1 MILEKLVIENFRQFH
16 GVQEITFSTLKRK
29 NVTVIHAENGF
40 GKTALLNALL
50 WGFYGDK
57 GLTEKLENP
66 ESIINEAMAH
76 SGGDPRDIEARVT
89 VLFKNDEQ
97 KYTLTRSL
105 TLTQQR
111 NDWKKARVELEV
123 QRDGET
129 YQFERPDWQIEML
142 MPLGISKFLF
152 FDGEG
157 IEHLAMRKNAKDI
170 TDAIHQMLGL
180 KLLQKTIDDLTHAN
194 VRGKL
199 AKELRDHTD
208 EETIQLIDREKK
220 LHDEIKAIRA
230 SLDANA
236 DNQEANV
243 RESEAINAKLA
254 ANREARDLQQ
264 KRELLEAEKLTLTE
278 SLRVLTQKLS
288 AAISED
294 GYTLFADELV
304 LKGRQITMRLRQEG
318 KMPARVLNT
327 FIEDLLKSAE
337 CICGTHLQP
346 GSSMRERVEALLT
359 IAGDQ
364 HFNNAVGALD
374 NAIGLIEGIGSN
386 MRGLVL
392 DGRRQR
398 EEIKA
403 QIRSADLA
411 LEEIR
416 EKLGGKEDEEVHEL
430 EKAREKR
437 KLEERELLR
446 VEVKLEGDISV
457 REAELETIRRQI
469 ESSEQEA
476 AVAAKA
482 QRRLAAVDESVILLR
497 TILDHEM
504 RDLRTVLNDEIAL
517 HFRKIIVKDY
527 WAELSEDFI
536 LRVKKRI
543 DTADA
548 EVHVEVGKS
557 GGEAQITALV
567 FVASLVALAR
577 RRAELPTILKE
588 LEGGEYPMVMD
599 SPFGQLGDKYRS
611 GVAEWIP
618 SLAPQVIIL
627 VTSTQYKGTVEET
640 LTERDRVGR
649 RYLLVYHGPEKDKDA
664 NATITLERQRFTQFY
679 KGNIEYTEI
688 KELDL

>member
-1 MILEKLVIENFRQFH
+1 MILEKLIIENFRQFH

-40 GKTALLNALL
+40 GKTALLNAIL

-66 ESIINEAMAH
+66 ESIINETSAH
-76 SGGDPRDIEARVT
+76 SDGDPRDIEARVT
-89 VLFKNDEQ
+89 LLFKDEDQ
-97 KYTLTRSL
+97 KFTLTRSL
-105 TLTQQR
+105 TLAQQR
-111 NDWKKARVELEV
+111 NDWRKARVELEY

-129 YQFERPDWQIEML
+129 YQVGRPDWQIEIL
-142 MPLGISKFLF
+142 MPLGISRFLF

-157 IEHLAMRKNAKDI
+157 IEHLALRKNAKDI

-180 KLLQKTIDDLTHAN
+180 KLLQKTIDDLSHAN
-194 VRGKL
+194 VRGRL

-208 EETIQLIDREKK
+208 EETVQLIDREKQ
-220 LHDEIKAIRA
+220 LDDEIQAIR
-230 SLDANA
+230 SNLDTNA
-236 DNQEANV
+236 DNQQANK
-243 RESEAINAKLA
+243 RESEAINAKLV
-254 ANREARDLQQ
+254 ANREAQELQQ
-264 KRELLEAEKLTLTE
+264 KRETLEADKLAKTA
-278 SLRVLTQKLS
+278 SLRLLTQKIGS
-288 AAISED
+288 AISED
-294 GYTLFADELV
+294 GYTLFADVLV
-304 LKGRQITMRLRQEG
+304 RRGREITLRLRQEG

-327 FIEDLLKSAE
+327 FIEDLLRTAE
-337 CICGTHLQP
+337 CICGCHLEP
-346 GSSMRERVEALLT
+346 GSAMRARVETLLT
-359 IAGDQ
+359 VAGDQ

-374 NAIGLIEGIGSN
+374 NAIGLIEGIGNN
-386 MRGLVL
+386 MREVTS
-392 DGRRQR
+392 DSRRER

-403 QIRSADLA
+403 VIRNIELA
-411 LEEIR
+411 LDEIH
-416 EKLGGKEDEEVHEL
+416 EKLGNKDDEQVHAL
-430 EKAREKR
+430 EKERER
-437 KLEERELLR
+437 RQLELRELLKNQGKF
-446 VEVKLEGDISV
+446 ESDIES

-469 ESSEQEA
+469 ESSEQAA

-482 QRRLAAVDESVILLR
+482 LRRLTAVDEAVSLLQ

-504 RDLRTVLNDEIAL
+504 RDLRTVLNGEIDS
-517 HFRKIIVKDY
+517 HFRRIITKDY
-527 WAELSEDFI
+527 WAELSDDFI

-543 DTADA
+543 GIADA

-577 RRAELPTILKE
+577 RRAEIPTILKE

-599 SPFGQLGDKYRS
+599 SPFGQLGDKYRA

-618 SLAPQVIIL
+618 SLAPQVVIL
-627 VTSTQYKGTVEET
+627 VTSTQYKGAVEET
-640 LTERDRVGR
+640 LTERNRIGR

-664 NATITLERQRFTQFY
+664 NASITLERQRFTQFH
-679 KGNIEYTEI
+679 KSDIEYTEI